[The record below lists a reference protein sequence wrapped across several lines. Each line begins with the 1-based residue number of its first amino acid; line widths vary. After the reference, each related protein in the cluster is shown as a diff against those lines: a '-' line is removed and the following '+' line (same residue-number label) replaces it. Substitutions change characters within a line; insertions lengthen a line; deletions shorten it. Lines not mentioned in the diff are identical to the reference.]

1 MIKDFDGFY
10 LRHYIPRVFDGLKG
24 LESLTFSPATILS
37 TGGGLGPL
45 LKPEFLETIDKL
57 KQIAEY
63 DAEAAAKSA
72 FWSAKIEDLGIPKL
86 FTGGGEVP
94 FDVISDYFRT
104 TLPAMTD
111 LFEYESEIIE
121 LCDMIADRQIASWKY
136 FETAQMPVK
145 RVFFPLHKAMDGFM
159 SPEQFEKIYMKP
171 YLKMLDYLIGIGVTP
186 FVFTEGPYNSRLDQM
201 AEMLPKGCLVAFETV
216 DMKRAKETVGK
227 TNCITGNLSLYTLE
241 FGTKE
246 ETIRQTKELI
256 DICAPG
262 GGYIFGASGCVEN
275 AKRENLEAML
285 ENAGHLRPEIKS
297 YLYKNMPCRADR

>member
-136 FETAQMPVK
+136 FETAQMPVE
-145 RVFFPLHKAMDGFM
+145 A
-159 SPEQFEKIYMKP
+159 
-171 YLKMLDYLIGIGVTP
+171 GI
-186 FVFTEGPYNSRLDQM
+186 
-201 AEMLPKGCLVAFETV
+201 LPPAQSHGRIHESGTV
-216 DMKRAKETVGK
+216 
-227 TNCITGNLSLYTLE
+227 
-241 FGTKE
+241 
-246 ETIRQTKELI
+246 
-256 DICAPG
+256 
-262 GGYIFGASGCVEN
+262 
-275 AKRENLEAML
+275 
-285 ENAGHLRPEIKS
+285 
-297 YLYKNMPCRADR
+297 